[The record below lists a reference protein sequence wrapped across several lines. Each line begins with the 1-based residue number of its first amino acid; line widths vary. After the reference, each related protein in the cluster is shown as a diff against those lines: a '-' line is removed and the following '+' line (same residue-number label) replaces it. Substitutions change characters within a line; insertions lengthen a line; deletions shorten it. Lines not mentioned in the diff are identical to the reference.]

1 VSWIWKYI
9 KRYLGKYSIA
19 TVLLV
24 GGIALNMMTPMITKT
39 IVDDVI
45 KEGHKEIFTKQII
58 LLIVIYTSYTI
69 IGYFRDIMFDITASS
84 VIKDVRKDLF
94 DHLQSLSFSYF
105 DGMNT
110 GEIMARVKED
120 CDKIFESIAFGI
132 MLVIDQGIYFVA
144 AIIVLMVLNLKLAL
158 VCFVTLPIIGF
169 LAMKLEHKIG
179 AVFGK
184 ISDQT
189 AKLNTIAQENIS
201 GVRLVKAFAREKY
214 EINKFLKCN
223 KQFYEYNI
231 EEANLIG
238 VYYPKIEF
246 FSNLVIVILTVF
258 GGVLVIDEQI
268 SLGMLVAFS
277 GYLFMLIQPMRMIG
291 WITSIMAQSKT
302 SIKKIDKIFKAKSE
316 IVDKDNAISLKEC
329 KGDIRFK
336 DVWFKYNNEYVLE
349 NINIHAK
356 PGSTI
361 AIMGAT
367 GSGKTSIVNLIG
379 RYYEVTDGSIKVDG
393 TDIKDINI
401 KELRNQIAVV
411 MQDTFLFSD
420 TIKENIKYGNSEI
433 HDKEMINIAKCAQ
446 VNEFVDVMEEK
457 YNTEIGERG
466 IGLSG
471 GQKQRISI
479 ARALVNDCKILILDD
494 STSALDMKT
503 EIKIQEQIQKKK
515 QVTKFVIAHRISSV
529 KGADE
534 IIILEEGKIKER
546 GNHEQLIDLKGYYYE
561 IYQNQYESL
570 I

>member
-1 VSWIWKYI
+1 MEWIGKYI
-9 KRYLGKYSIA
+9 KRYLNKYIIA
-19 TVLLV
+19 TVLLII
-24 GGIALNMMTPMITKT
+24 GIAMNMITPMITKT

-45 KEGHKEIFTKQII
+45 KGGNKEIFTKQITI
-58 LLIVIYTSYTI
+58 LIIIYISIGI
-69 IGYFRDIMFDITASS
+69 IGYFREVMFDITASS
-84 VIKDVRKDLF
+84 VIKDIRIDLF
-94 DHLQSLSFSYF
+94 EHLQSLSFSYF
-105 DGMNT
+105 DSMNT

-120 CDKIFESIAFGI
+120 CDKIFESISFGI
-132 MLVIDQGIYFVA
+132 MLLIEQGIYFGA
-144 AIIVLMVLNLKLAL
+144 AIIVLMVLNSKLAL
-158 VCFVTLPIIGF
+158 VCFVTLPAIGV
-169 LAMKLEHKIG
+169 LAMKLEKKIG

-246 FSNLVIVILTVF
+246 FSNLIIVILTVC
-258 GGVLVIDEQI
+258 GGTLVIDKEI

-277 GYLFMLIQPMRMIG
+277 GYLFMLIQPMRMLG
-291 WITSIMAQSKT
+291 WITNIMAQSKT
-302 SIKKIDKIFKAKSE
+302 SIKKIDKIFKTKPE
-316 IVDKDNAISLKEC
+316 IVDKEDAISLKEC
-329 KGDIRFK
+329 KGDIKFE
-336 DVWFKYNNEYVLE
+336 DVWFKYKDEYVLE

-379 RYYEVTDGSIKVDG
+379 RYYEVTEGHIKMDD
-393 TDIKDINI
+393 TDIKDINM
-401 KELRNQIAVV
+401 KDLRSQIAVV

-420 TIKENIKYGNSEI
+420 TIKENIKYGNAQI
-433 HDKEMINIAKCAQ
+433 HDSEMISIAKCAQ
-446 VNEFVDVMEEK
+446 VHEFVNVMEEK

-503 EIKIQEQIQKKK
+503 EIRIQEQIQKKRE
-515 QVTKFVIAHRISSV
+515 VTKFVIAHRISSV

-534 IIILEEGKIKER
+534 IIILEEGKIVER
-546 GNHEQLIDLKGYYYE
+546 GTHEQLIDLKGYYYE
-561 IYQNQYESL
+561 IYQNQYEAL